1 MEFEEVSTS
10 SVEHLFEVEMLKP
23 SKENDSLCKPHS
35 LSKPP
40 QFSCNPICSF
50 SKQEYNLSD
59 FEQRSKSTTKLRWL
73 IVFYAIVM
81 LVEIV
86 GGLKANS
93 LAVLTDAAHLLSDIA
108 GFSISLFAI
117 WASSWEAN
125 SRQSFGFNR
134 LEVLGALLSVQLI
147 WLISGFL
154 IYEALVRILH
164 KNAKV
169 NGKLMFAIAAF
180 GFIINLIMVLWLG
193 HNHHHGHGRD
203 GHDNGHSHG
212 TCMDKNHDQE
222 KEELCA
228 LDEESTN
235 LVLSPHEKTTTPL
248 NINLQGAYLHVMAD
262 LIQTIGVMIAGSII
276 WAKPDW
282 LVVDL
287 VCTLIFSIFALGTT
301 LPMLRSIFFI
311 LMEGTPCEIDVTRIE
326 NDLKYIKGVC
336 DVHDLHVWAITV
348 GKLVL
353 ACHVRI
359 EPDVDSNIILQ
370 DVRDCCERRHR
381 IHHVTIQ
388 IEQG

>member
-1 MEFEEVSTS
+1 MS
-10 SVEHLFEVEMLKP
+10 SVEHPFEVEMLKP
-23 SKENDSLCKPHS
+23 SEENDSL
-35 LSKPP
+35 SKPS
-40 QFSCNPICSF
+40 QFSCNSICSF

-117 WASSWEAN
+117 WASGWEAN

-154 IYEALVRILH
+154 IYEALDRILH

-193 HNHHHGHGRD
+193 HNHHHGHGHGH
-203 GHDNGHSHG
+203 GHDHDHGHSHG
-212 TCMDKNHDQE
+212 TCMDENHDQE

-228 LDEESTN
+228 LDEESMD
-235 LVLSPHEKTTTPL
+235 LVSSPQEMTTTPL

-276 WAKPDW
+276 WVKPDW

-287 VCTLIFSIFALGTT
+287 VCTLIFSFFALGTT
-301 LPMLRSIFFI
+301 LPMLRSIFSI
-311 LMEGTPCEIDVTRIE
+311 LMEGTPCEIDVTHIE
-326 NDLKYIKGVC
+326 NDLKCIKGVC
-336 DVHDLHVWAITV
+336 DVHDLHVWAVTV

-353 ACHVRI
+353 ACHVRT
-359 EPDVDSNIILQ
+359 EVGVDSNIILQ
-370 DVRDCCERRHR
+370 NVRDCCERRYR